1 MANDK
6 FKILLRKDDCVL
18 LSRTIGSDV
27 KYIVRDIENDVIFM
41 SFNDYAK
48 AKQAFDKFDLNRIR
62 QDRKKLFDEWLEEFA
77 EE

>member
-27 KYIVRDIENDVIFM
+27 KYIVRDIENDVIFIG
-41 SFNDYAK
+41 FNDYAK